1 MAAVDDYFK
10 SLDAPTRAAF
20 EHVRDLVMTEVPDA
34 EQGTSYG
41 MAALRYRG
49 KPLLGF
55 RAARDHLSIFPFS
68 PQAVDAV
75 REDLTAFDISKG
87 TIRFSAAYPL
97 PDDVVRR
104 LVRSRVAEA
113 DLSAPR
119 A

>member
-1 MAAVDDYFK
+1 MAAVDEYFM

-20 EHVRDLVMTEVPDA
+20 ERVRDLVMAEVPDA
-34 EQGTSYG
+34 VQGTSYG

-75 REDLTAFDISKG
+75 REDLTAFVISKG
-87 TIRFSAAYPL
+87 TIRFSAACPL
-97 PDDVVRR
+97 PDDVVSR
-104 LVRSRVAEA
+104 LVRSRVAEI